1 MAISLPSPVGPL
13 LSLCL
18 LPFSFSF
25 PWMPALRVPS
35 FSPPSDLLPP
45 ASSFLLHPP
54 INSALKTPQ
63 GRRTSQLGPQLES
76 HTQTRGRGAYLKE
89 SKVLAAQISVPSM
102 SRELSLLPFWKRRR
116 VKRGGIICLSRT
128 QNKWAEGLL
137 KAQSQRG
144 WQRAHPHAPY
154 PILLDW
160 SPWAAW
166 RLDPHR
172 HQAGDDGGGER
183 GAVNGGQG
191 GPDVREKHP
200 ECDLIL
206 WLHPLNEGGPIRKR
220 SLKP

>member
-1 MAISLPSPVGPL
+1 M
-13 LSLCL
+13 
-18 LPFSFSF
+18 
-25 PWMPALRVPS
+25 
-35 FSPPSDLLPP
+35 
-45 ASSFLLHPP
+45 
-54 INSALKTPQ
+54 
-63 GRRTSQLGPQLES
+63 
-76 HTQTRGRGAYLKE
+76 
-89 SKVLAAQISVPSM
+89 LAAQISVPSM

-116 VKRGGIICLSRT
+116 VKRGVIICLSRT

-160 SPWAAW
+160 SSWAAW